1 MTLQYLREKQRVL
14 NAEVEKLST
23 PKKYD
28 DDDDDDDE
36 VLTYDRQ
43 RAIEMSFDAQ
53 NNSDA
58 NASNVEEK
66 NGDEN
71 SE

>member
-28 DDDDDDDE
+28 DDE
-36 VLTYDRQ
+36 VLTYDQQ